1 MSLINFFF
9 LITGKSSHTT
19 PRPVYDPLAS
29 HNGTA
34 CQPNTYTRVH
44 GQTAANYQHCVWEH
58 NGCAVPVCTAHPPKT
73 ENVTLSQMHPTT
85 PVRAFKPQDPN
96 PSCVW
101 QDQLPTS
108 WQGTHSACSPSH
120 PWPYAYPPP
129 PPPCPSCSAKSMSP
143 MDQEPAPSIAS
154 ASSGS
159 MQQQKLLWLSD
170 AELELIRQLRQH
182 GVKVV
187 RTVVF
192 FFS

>member
-1 MSLINFFF
+1 M
-9 LITGKSSHTT
+9 
-19 PRPVYDPLAS
+19 PRPVYDPLAA

-34 CQPNTYTRVH
+34 CQSNTNPRVP
-44 GQTAANYQHCVWEH
+44 GQTAANYQHGGWEH
-58 NGCAVPVCTAHPPKT
+58 NGYAVPVCITNPPKT
-73 ENVTLSQMHPTT
+73 EDVTLSQMHPTT
-85 PVRAFKPQDPN
+85 PGRTFKPQDPK

-101 QDQLPTS
+101 KDQLSTS
-108 WQGTHSACSPSH
+108 WQGTHAACSPSH

-182 GVKVV
+182 RVKVV
-187 RTVVF
+187 SPVV
-192 FFS
+192 SSIL